1 MKLKHKYVRLWKES
15 GLLDELRDEEGNVKP
30 LSWYIKRLPKAAEK
44 LAKNEADPREAYKDY
59 YGWLG
64 EVLCE
69 FWLKKFGHRYDI
81 AEVTDT
87 SENQFTRGYDFTARS
102 FFAEELKS
110 QIQVKMRSDPEKTFL
125 LKDLYTFFDE
135 GQKAGILPQYLVLMV
150 PTSSLTHQELL
161 SYKNDF
167 KRDYLP
173 RIRVI
178 NQAIMQSNI
187 HELPSTRGHGGNEEF
202 FTSFREAVTEATQ
215 LQSNLHFSDR

>member
-1 MKLKHKYVRLWKES
+1 MKLQHKYVWLWQKS
-15 GLLDELRDEEGNVKP
+15 GLLNDLRDKDGNVKP
-30 LSWYIKRLPKAAEK
+30 LSWYIKQLPKAATK
-44 LAKNEADPREAYKDY
+44 LAANEADPKEAYKDF

-81 AEVTDT
+81 VEITDT

-102 FFAEELKS
+102 FFAAELLS
-110 QIQVKMRSDPEKTFL
+110 QIQVKMRSDSEKTFM

-150 PTSSLTHQELL
+150 PTSSLTPQDLL
-161 SYKNDF
+161 SYKADF

-173 RIRVI
+173 RIQVI
-178 NQAIMQSNI
+178 NREIMQANMRN
-187 HELPSTRGHGGNEEF
+187 LPSVRGFGSNEEF
-202 FTSFREAVTEATQ
+202 FTSFREAVTESCLPVTI
-215 LQSNLHFSDR
+215 